1 MGYTNKRV
9 RIDGSQKRVWVRDT
23 IEQTMEDN
31 QDKQVDTTIDETN
44 AEYLSMKQDLIK
56 YHSDKGNDSIAQ
68 AYQKHPF
75 FNSKDKKKIKRAW
88 DRLQSELNIKY

>member
-44 AEYLSMKQDLIK
+44 AEYLSMK
-56 YHSDKGNDSIAQ
+56 
-68 AYQKHPF
+68 
-75 FNSKDKKKIKRAW
+75 
-88 DRLQSELNIKY
+88 